1 MNSQPTPGSNGPGE
15 IDFVGIYYTLRSQ
28 VWTIAACVLLSLVCA
43 VVYLWWTPKVY
54 EGQAVIQVDQAARK
68 VVMIDGVDG
77 ESLESV
83 ESLKTLEQNLSSWTL
98 IERVVR
104 NPKLALTPAALG
116 LRRRG
121 AQPVTEGE
129 MIYKLAREIS
139 VSLVRGTRLIS
150 IKAQAVDPRVAGALP
165 NILIE
170 EYKASVFE
178 THNQITQDA
187 NSFLRGE
194 VERLNTKLQAS
205 KQALQEYREKSKAV
219 SLEESHNIT
228 DARLRELNAKVTE
241 AKTLRLKLES
251 DYAQVRALTGKSPD
265 LLLNVNSVASA
276 PIVLDQKKN
285 LTAQEAELANLSQR
299 YKGKH
304 PKYIQ
309 AQSRLEELRAGLDRA
324 IKIAADGLA
333 TSVEAALVTEQKF
346 EDALREQEGKSLELG
361 RLAIDYESMSRAVD
375 ADTALY
381 QSVLTRLN
389 ETDVTKNIG
398 PEVLRIVT
406 PSATPPS
413 PAKPRKKLVLALALI
428 AGGMAGVGIALTRV
442 VADRSLRTV
451 DQAEKILGLPA
462 LGSVPRDPTPALK
475 EEDLPVLRESHGAA
489 AENFRTLRT
498 SLALLAPPMER
509 RTFLF
514 TSAVPGEGKSFCAA
528 NYAIALA
535 QQGLR
540 TLLIDADMR
549 LPSLDRLFF
558 HGQPPHAGVAD
569 VLLQRVPLA
578 EAVRPAQQPK
588 LFLLTAGHRP
598 KQPAE
603 LLGNPSFTEMLRS
616 AALEY
621 DRVVVDTAPINA
633 VSDTLLLV
641 RSVQAVVLVI
651 HAARTPRKAV
661 ARAQQKLVEAGAPLA
676 GLVLNQLP
684 SASGHDYYF
693 HYSPGA
699 YGEGVYGAPERSA

>member
-1 MNSQPTPGSNGPGE
+1 MNSQPNPGSNGLGE

-28 VWTIAACVLLSLVCA
+28 IWTIVACVAISLA
-43 VVYLWWTPKVY
+43 SAFAYLWWTPKVY

-68 VVMIDGVDG
+68 VVKIDGIDS
-77 ESLESV
+77 ENLESV

-104 NPKLALTPAALG
+104 NPKLALTPEALG

-121 AQPVTEGE
+121 AQPVSEGE
-129 MIYKLAREIS
+129 MIYKLARGIS

-150 IKAQAVDPRVAGALP
+150 IKAEAIDPQVAGALP

-178 THNQITQDA
+178 THNQITRDA
-187 NSFLRGE
+187 SSFLMGE
-194 VERLNTKLQAS
+194 VKRLNAKLQAS
-205 KQALQEYREKSKAV
+205 KQALQEYREQTKAV
-219 SLEESHNIT
+219 SLEESRNIT

-251 DYAQVRALTGKSPD
+251 DYAQVRALAGKSPD
-265 LLLNVNSVASA
+265 ILMNVNSVASA
-276 PIVLDQKKN
+276 PIVLEQKKN

-324 IKIAADGLA
+324 IKVAADGLA

-346 EDALREQEGKSLELG
+346 EDALREQEGKSIELG
-361 RLAIDYESMSRAVD
+361 RLAIDYDSMSRAVE

-381 QSVLTRLN
+381 QSVATRLN

-398 PEVLRIVT
+398 PEVLRVVT

-428 AGGMAGVGIALTRV
+428 AGGMAGTGIALTRV

-451 DQAEKILGLPA
+451 DQAEKLLGLSA

-475 EEDLPVLRESHGAA
+475 EADLPVLRESHGAA

-528 NYAIALA
+528 NYAVALA

-558 HGQPPHAGVAD
+558 DGRPHVGVAD
-569 VLLQRVPLA
+569 VLMQRVPLA

-588 LFLLTAGHRP
+588 LFVLTAGHRP

-603 LLGNPSFTEMLRS
+603 LLGSTVFTELLRS
-616 AALEY
+616 ATLEY
-621 DRVVVDTAPINA
+621 DRVVIDTAPVNA

-651 HAARTPRKAV
+651 HAASTPRKAV
-661 ARAQQKLVEAGAPLA
+661 QRASQKLTEAGAPLA

-699 YGEGVYGAPERSA
+699 YGEGVYGAPERQP

>member
-1 MNSQPTPGSNGPGE
+1 MNSQSNPGNHGPGE

-28 VWTIAACVLLSLVCA
+28 IWTIAACVALALIGA
-43 VVYLWWTPKVY
+43 FAYLWWTPKIY

-68 VVMIDGVDG
+68 VVKIDGIDS
-77 ESLESV
+77 ENLESI

-98 IERVVR
+98 MERVVR
-104 NPKLALTPAALG
+104 NPKLALTPESLG
-116 LRRRG
+116 LRSTG
-121 AQPVTEGE
+121 NKAASEGE
-129 MIYKLAREIS
+129 MIYKLARGIS

-150 IKAQAVDPRVAGALP
+150 IKAQAVDPRIAGSLP
-165 NILIE
+165 NVLIE

-178 THNQITQDA
+178 THNQITRDA
-187 NSFLRGE
+187 NTFLMSE
-194 VERLNTKLQAS
+194 VKRLNAKLQAS
-205 KQALQEYREKSKAV
+205 KQALQEYREKTKAV

-241 AKTLRLKLES
+241 AKTERLKLES
-251 DYAQVRALTGKSPD
+251 DYTQVRALSGKSPD
-265 LLLNVNSVASA
+265 VLMNVSSVASA
-276 PIVLDQKKN
+276 PIVLEQKKN

-299 YKGKH
+299 YKSKH

-333 TSVEAALVTEQKF
+333 TSVEAARVTEQKF

-361 RLAIDYESMSRAVD
+361 RLAIDYESMSRAVE

-398 PEVLRIVT
+398 PEVLRIIT

-428 AGGMAGVGIALTRV
+428 AGGLVGCGIALTRV

-451 DQAEKILGLPA
+451 DQAEKFLGLPA
-462 LGSVPRDPTPALK
+462 LGSVPRDPLPSSI
-475 EEDLPVLRESHGAA
+475 EEELPVLRESHGAA

-498 SLALLAPPMER
+498 SLALLAPPKER

-528 NYAIALA
+528 NYAVALA
-535 QQGLR
+535 QQGFR

-558 HGQPPHAGVAD
+558 NTEPHPGVAD
-569 VLLQRVPLA
+569 VLLKSTTLTAAARA
-578 EAVRPAQQPK
+578 AKQPK
-588 LFLLTAGHRP
+588 LFVLTAGNRP

-603 LLGNPSFTEMLRS
+603 LLGNSGFGDLLRD
-616 AALEY
+616 AAKQF
-621 DRVVVDTAPINA
+621 DRVVIDTASVNA

-641 RSVQAVVLVI
+641 RIVDAAVLVI
-651 HAARTPRKAV
+651 QAARTPRKAV
-661 ARAQQKLVEAGAPLA
+661 QRAQQKLLEAGAPLA

-684 SASGHDYYF
+684 AGSGHDYYF
-693 HYSPGA
+693 HYSAGA
-699 YGEGVYGAPERSA
+699 YGEGVYGAPERRA